1 MVLQIADSGTQHF
14 GTMFAG
20 TVGICA
26 HAEQRSDITKVRGCQ
41 QCVDQ
46 RMCDDV
52 TIGITCYAIT
62 LPMQSGKP

>member
-20 TVGICA
+20 TVGIFA

-52 TIGITCYAIT
+52 TIGRTMVC
-62 LPMQSGKP
+62 GR

>member
-1 MVLQIADSGTQHF
+1 
-14 GTMFAG
+14 MFAG
-20 TVGICA
+20 TVGIFA

-62 LPMQSGKP
+62 LPMQTGKP

>member
-62 LPMQSGKP
+62 LPMQAGKP